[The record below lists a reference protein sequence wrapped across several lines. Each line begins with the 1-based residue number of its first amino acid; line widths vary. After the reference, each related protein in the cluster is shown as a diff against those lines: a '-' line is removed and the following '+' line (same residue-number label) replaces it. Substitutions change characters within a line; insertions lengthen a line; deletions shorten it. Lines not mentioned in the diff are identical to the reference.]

1 MDQKI
6 GRAEQILK
14 DYKKDS
20 YSFGIGSLPAW
31 KNYCLEFGPNFLLL
45 ISGSQWAS
53 KLKQQI
59 LSRAGK
65 ELNCL
70 IIIDSPPIDNPIN
83 YVLDLAATIDT
94 YKPESILAVGG
105 GSAIDSAK
113 AANVAAS
120 LNASSIEPFLGIGKV
135 TAELKKQKKSL
146 FPLVAVQTIAGSGS
160 HLSQNSVITFPQSGL
175 KKIITDI
182 SLVPDRSVF
191 DYGLTASM
199 DRDLTLDGALDGL
212 SHCLEVYFGSRQ
224 DARIEEICL
233 NSISIIVQYLP
244 MLLNELNNIKYREAM
259 GIATDLGGYALML
272 GGTSGAHLNSFS
284 MVDLTSHGRA
294 CAILNPY
301 YTVFYSPAIQ
311 NQLEKLAPIFKPY
324 MPKITGTDPRSLGE
338 AVAQAMLNFY
348 RYIGF
353 PVKLTQLKGYDSGLI
368 DKILNDAK
376 NPQLAMKLKSMPVA
390 LDPENVDQFMY
401 PILKAAES
409 GQLNLVKNMD

>member
-1 MDQKI
+1 MD
-6 GRAEQILK
+6 G
-14 DYKKDS
+14 
-20 YSFGIGSLPAW
+20 
-31 KNYCLEFGPNFLLL
+31 
-45 ISGSQWAS
+45 
-53 KLKQQI
+53 
-59 LSRAGK
+59 
-65 ELNCL
+65 
-70 IIIDSPPIDNPIN
+70 
-83 YVLDLAATIDT
+83 
-94 YKPESILAVGG
+94 
-105 GSAIDSAK
+105 
-113 AANVAAS
+113 
-120 LNASSIEPFLGIGKV
+120 
-135 TAELKKQKKSL
+135 
-146 FPLVAVQTIAGSGS
+146 
-160 HLSQNSVITFPQSGL
+160 
-175 KKIITDI
+175 
-182 SLVPDRSVF
+182 
-191 DYGLTASM
+191 
-199 DRDLTLDGALDGL
+199 LTLDGALDGL

-224 DARIEEICL
+224 DARIEEVCL